1 MNKKWVPNKA
11 EILLGKKIEKMRLR
25 RGMSPLQLGRE
36 INQKEQQIKKYENGE
51 FVPLPVLE
59 EIASVLDVPI
69 QKKLIRRISFLRKL
83 EMETKIEQ
91 EDLVDLYNEVMSEE

>member
-1 MNKKWVPNKA
+1 MNKKWIPNKA
-11 EILLGKKIEKMRLR
+11 EILLGKKIEQMRQR
-25 RGMSPLQLGRE
+25 KGMTCLQLGRK
-36 INQKEQQIKKYENGE
+36 INKKEQEVRKYENGE

-59 EIASVLDVPI
+59 EIASALDVPI